1 MFNISQNIIML
12 LVIIITKI
20 TINFVT
26 YFRNKNI
33 KNGLKGIFV
42 IFIYDYYDVIFF
54 LIELN
59 FN

>member
-1 MFNISQNIIML
+1 ML